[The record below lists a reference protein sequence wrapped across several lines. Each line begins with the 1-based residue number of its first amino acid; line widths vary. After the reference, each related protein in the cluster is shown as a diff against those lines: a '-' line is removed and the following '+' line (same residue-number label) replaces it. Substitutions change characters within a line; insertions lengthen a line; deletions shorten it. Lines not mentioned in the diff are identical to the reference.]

1 MNPVLTSESEH
12 PPEGRSSV
20 PQSQTPFA
28 SMCVLFF
35 VWGFLMT
42 WNDLLIPR
50 FRDLF
55 QLSFFRAMLVQF
67 AFSGGYAVGS
77 ALYYVCGVLLGDPLS
92 RIGFKNGILV
102 GLALA
107 GLGSGLFVPAAMTAS
122 YGLFL
127 FALCL
132 IGLGF
137 SMIQIAAN
145 PYVLA
150 LGPEK
155 TGSSRLNLAAGFS
168 SIGTTLGPLIG
179 GWLIFRVFAHPGE
192 PSLNTVRGPYL
203 ICAAVFGLLIVLFS
217 MLRLPQ
223 LNSAVPVARSW
234 GPLAMPAVWPS
245 VLAIFFYVGTEVTI
259 GSSIVNFLGLPAIAG
274 MKHDQ
279 ASRSLSIYWCGLMAG
294 RFMGAAVLSRASTRV
309 KRAALVLI
317 PVTALLAVSLA
328 FGWQSSL
335 HYAPCL
341 ALLVISFVTGGV
353 SPARLLLLFS
363 VAMMLLLSVG
373 IWTSGATARWA
384 ILGTGLFCSIMW
396 SNIFSLAL
404 QGLGPLRNQ
413 ASALLVMAISG
424 AAILPPLQGAFAD
437 RWGMQASF
445 FVPLLGMAYV
455 AAYAWYK
462 YRSSRQAEAQQLPA

>member
-1 MNPVLTSESEH
+1 MHPVLQSESETL
-12 PPEGRSSV
+12 ENERTAAV
-20 PQSQTPFA
+20 QLRTPFA

-50 FRDLF
+50 FRDVF
-55 QLSFFRAMLVQF
+55 HLSFFRAMLVQF

-77 ALYYVCGVLLGDPLS
+77 ALYYLCGVLFGDPLA
-92 RIGFKNGILV
+92 RMGFKKGILF
-102 GLALA
+102 GLTLA
-107 GLGSGLFVPAAMTAS
+107 ALGSGLFVPAAMIAS
-122 YGLFL
+122 YVLFL

-150 LGPEK
+150 LGPER

-168 SIGTTLGPLIG
+168 SVGTTLGPLIG
-179 GWLIFRVFAHPGE
+179 GWLIFRVFANPGE
-192 PSLNTVRGPYL
+192 PALDTVRGPYL
-203 ICAAVFGLLIVLFS
+203 ICAAAFGLLIVFFS

-223 LNSAVPVARSW
+223 PDSAAPVARGW
-234 GPLAMPAVWPS
+234 GPLAIPAVWLS
-245 VLAIFFYVGTEVTI
+245 VLAVFFYVGTEVTI

-274 MKHDQ
+274 MSHAE

-294 RFMGAAVLSRASTRV
+294 RFMGAAALSGTSPRT
-309 KRAALVLI
+309 KRAALALI
-317 PVTALLAVSLA
+317 PAITLLCIFAV
-328 FGWQSSL
+328 FGGQSVI
-335 HYAPCL
+335 HYTPVL
-341 ALLVISFVTGGV
+341 ALLLVAFVAGGL
-353 SPARLLLLFS
+353 SSARLLLLFS
-363 VAMMLLLSVG
+363 FAMMVLLGLG
-373 IWTSGATARWA
+373 IWTSGAAARWA

-404 QGLGPLRNQ
+404 EGLGPLRNQ
-413 ASALLVMAISG
+413 TSALLVMAISG

-437 RWGMQASF
+437 RWGMQTSF
-445 FVPLLGMAYV
+445 LVPLLAMAYV

-462 YRSSRQAEAQQLPA
+462 YRNPAPVYSAV

>member
-1 MNPVLTSESEH
+1 M
-12 PPEGRSSV
+12 
-20 PQSQTPFA
+20 QSRTPFA

-50 FRDLF
+50 FRDVF
-55 QLSFFRAMLVQF
+55 QLNFFRAMLVQF

-77 ALYYVCGVLLGDPLS
+77 ALYYVCGVLFGDPLS
-92 RIGFKNGILV
+92 RIGFKNGILA

-107 GLGSGLFVPAAMTAS
+107 GLGSGMFVPAAMTAS

-127 FALCL
+127 CALCL

-168 SIGTTLGPLIG
+168 SVGTTLGPLIG
-179 GWLIFRVFAHPGE
+179 GWLIFRVFAHAGE

-203 ICAAVFGLLIVLFS
+203 ICAAGFGLLILLFS
-217 MLRLPQ
+217 RLRLPQ
-223 LNSAVPVARSW
+223 LNSAAPVARSW
-234 GPLAMPAVWPS
+234 GPLAIPAVWLS
-245 VLAIFFYVGTEVTI
+245 VLAVFFYVGTEVTI

-274 MKHDQ
+274 MTHDE

-294 RFMGAAVLSRASTRV
+294 RFMGAAALSGASPRA
-309 KRAALVLI
+309 KRATLALI
-317 PVTALLAVSLA
+317 PATALLAVNIA
-328 FGWQSSL
+328 FGWQSAL
-335 HYAPCL
+335 HYALCL
-341 ALLVISFVTGGV
+341 VLLVAAFVTGGL
-353 SPARLLLLFS
+353 SSARLLMLFS
-363 VAMMLLLSVG
+363 VAVMLLLGLG

-404 QGLGPLRNQ
+404 EGLGPLKNQ
-413 ASALLVMAISG
+413 TSALLVMAISG

-445 FVPLLGMAYV
+445 LVPLLAMAYV
-455 AAYAWYK
+455 AVYACYK
-462 YRSSRQAEAQQLPA
+462 YRSSRLPHAQQFPA

>member
-1 MNPVLTSESEH
+1 MHPTLQSEAL
-12 PPEGRSSV
+12 PESCSAA
-20 PQSQTPFA
+20 PQLRTPFA

-50 FRDLF
+50 FRDVF

-77 ALYYVCGVLLGDPLS
+77 ALYYVCGVLFGDPLS

-122 YGLFL
+122 YALFL

-137 SMIQIAAN
+137 SLIQIAAN

-168 SIGTTLGPLIG
+168 SVGTTLGPLIG
-179 GWLIFRVFAHPGE
+179 GWLIFRVFARPGE

-203 ICAAVFGLLIVLFS
+203 ICAASFGLLIVLFS

-223 LNSAVPVARSW
+223 LNSAAPVARSW
-234 GPLAMPAVWPS
+234 GPLAMPTVWLG
-245 VLAIFFYVGTEVTI
+245 VLAVFFYVGTEVTI
-259 GSSIVNFLGLPAIAG
+259 GSSIVNFLGLLSIGG
-274 MKHDQ
+274 MTHAE

-294 RFMGAAVLSRASTRV
+294 RFMGAAALSGAPPRV
-309 KRAALVLI
+309 KRTVLAII
-317 PVTALLAVSLA
+317 PVTALLAVTVV
-328 FGWQSSL
+328 FGRQAAL

-341 ALLVISFVTGGV
+341 VLVVAAFVTGGL
-353 SPARLLLLFS
+353 SSARLLLLFS
-363 VAMMLLLSVG
+363 VAMMLLLGLG

-404 QGLGPLRNQ
+404 EGLGPLKNQ

-424 AAILPPLQGAFAD
+424 AAILPPLQGAVAD

-445 FVPLLGMAYV
+445 LVPLLAMAYV
-455 AAYAWYK
+455 AAYAWHK
-462 YRSSRQAEAQQLPA
+462 YRTSSGSQVQRFSA